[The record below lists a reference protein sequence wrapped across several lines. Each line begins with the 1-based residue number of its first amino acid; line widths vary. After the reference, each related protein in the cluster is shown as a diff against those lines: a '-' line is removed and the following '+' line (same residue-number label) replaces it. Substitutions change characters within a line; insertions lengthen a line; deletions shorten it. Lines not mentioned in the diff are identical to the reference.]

1 MGPFP
6 RNPLSPKRA
15 VNPAARRGLVVF
27 LLGLLLLG
35 GAVAYGLWRER
46 EFGESAGVPIGGPF
60 TLTDQ
65 NGAVR
70 HDSEFRGRLM
80 LVYFGYTYCP
90 DACPAALNVMS
101 GAIEQL
107 GKAAEAVQPIFITVD
122 PERDTV
128 AQMKT
133 YAANF
138 TPRLLALTGT
148 QDEIAAAARAY
159 RVYFQKV
166 AGEGKDDYSMDHSA
180 FVYLMGRDGRYLTHF
195 GPEVTAEQMAAAIHK
210 FL

>member
-1 MGPFP
+1 
-6 RNPLSPKRA
+6 

-27 LLGLLLLG
+27 ILGLLVLA
-35 GAVAYGLWRER
+35 GAIAVGVWRES
-46 EFGESAGVPIGGPF
+46 EFGAGAGVPIGGPF

-65 NGAVR
+65 EGKIR

-101 GAIEQL
+101 GAVDKL
-107 GKAAEAVQPIFITVD
+107 GRVADAVQPIFITVD
-122 PERDTV
+122 PARDTV

-133 YAANF
+133 YAGNF

-148 QDEIAAAARAY
+148 PDEVAAAARAY
-159 RVYFQKV
+159 RVYFQK
-166 AGEGKDDYSMDHSA
+166 APGEGKDDYAMDHSA
-180 FVYLMGRDGRYLTHF
+180 FVYLMGRDGRYLKLF
-195 GPEVTAEQMAAAIHK
+195 GPEVTAEEMAAAIQK